1 LAALFL
7 LAALAACGSGI
18 SSQSAATKPPPTA
31 ADQNAPPEPAPAP
44 IAPVTQETPAAA
56 ATPPASTRTYGTAA
70 ILLPMTGPAAS
81 TAAALFNA
89 AQLALF
95 EVADKSFTLVPY
107 DTKGTPEG
115 AAAAAQQAVAN
126 TPDIILG
133 PLFATEVT
141 AAAPLAR
148 QAHIPIITFSA
159 DRTVA
164 GAGVYVMGFLPGAQG
179 LRVAAYAARHGKPRL
194 AILAPSNDY
203 GQRVAQEVANGSGS
217 LGILLA
223 GTQYYDEASLDL
235 TAPIRRLM
243 KASTNGDVGFDAVLL
258 PDEGQRLRSVA
269 SSLALNG
276 IDLTRVKLLGTM
288 LWSDSN
294 PSAEPALL
302 GGWYPMPA
310 TAAHAD
316 FNKRYAKTFGAQPP
330 RIASLGYDAMAL
342 AAVLARKTPRDFSD
356 NALTNQSGFAGV
368 DGLFR
373 LLPDGTAERGYAI
386 DEVGTNGTVQEVDP
400 APTSFGGP
408 GT

>member
-1 LAALFL
+1 MLAV
-7 LAALAACGSGI
+7 LAACSSI
-18 SSQSAATKPPPTA
+18 SSPPVATKPQPA
-31 ADQNAPPEPAPAP
+31 AEQPAP
-44 IAPVTQETPAAA
+44 IAPPEPEAAPVPSVTQEAPPPAAA
-56 ATPPASTRTYGTAA
+56 AGPIRAYGTAA

-81 TAAALFNA
+81 TGAALFNA

-95 EVADKSFTLVPY
+95 EVADKTFTLVPY

-115 AAAAAQQAVAN
+115 AAAAVQQAISN

-133 PLFATEVT
+133 PLFSGEVA

-148 QAHIPIITFSA
+148 QAHIPMIAFSA

-164 GAGVYVMGFLPGAQG
+164 GGGVYVLGFLPGAQG
-179 LRVAAYAARHGKPRL
+179 LRIASFAARHGKPRL

-217 LGILLA
+217 LGIVLA

-235 TAPIRRLM
+235 AAPIKRLM
-243 KASTNGDVGFDAVLL
+243 KGAANGDPGFDAILL
-258 PDEGQRLRSVA
+258 PDEGSRLRSVA

-276 IDLTRVKLLGTM
+276 LDPARTKLLGTM

-316 FNKRYAKTFGAQPP
+316 FDGRYAKAFGAKPP
-330 RIASLGYDAMAL
+330 RIASLGYDGAAL
-342 AAVLARKTPRDFSD
+342 AAVLARKTPRDFGV
-356 NALTNQSGFAGV
+356 NALTSTAGFAGV

-373 LLPDGTAERGYAI
+373 LLADGTTERGYAI
-386 DEVGTNGTVQEVDP
+386 DEVGANGAVQQVDP
-400 APTSFGGP
+400 APSSFGSP